1 MLAQER
7 YAAILRMI
15 RETNIVKIGDIAK
28 KLKVSNETAR
38 RDLETLQDQ
47 KLLKRVHGGA
57 VLVDPLI
64 YTGPQSIP
72 LPKEEVSYD
81 EKSAIGAEAAKSV
94 RNGETIFLDIGSTTL
109 QIAKNLRS
117 KRDLTVLTTS
127 LDIIN
132 ELAGTQVTLIILGG
146 KLINDD
152 LHIAAPFTEEILAR
166 YNVKATFFMV
176 GENID
181 KHHDVFRQ
189 VLEAGHAIGNHT
201 YNHVKG
207 VKTPFENYLRNVT
220 KWEEAYRR
228 NTQTAP
234 LNYQLSTF
242 NLFRPPY
249 GKATFRQRRALHQR
263 GYQLIYW
270 DVLTRDYNPHRT
282 PEKMFEL
289 IRRETRPGSI
299 INFHDSLKSNERMLA
314 VLPQAIEFLLSK
326 GYEFKTL

>member
-1 MLAQER
+1 M
-7 YAAILRMI
+7 
-15 RETNIVKIGDIAK
+15 VKF
-28 KLKVSNETAR
+28 R
-38 RDLETLQDQ
+38 
-47 KLLKRVHGGA
+47 
-57 VLVDPLI
+57 
-64 YTGPQSIP
+64 
-72 LPKEEVSYD
+72 
-81 EKSAIGAEAAKSV
+81 
-94 RNGETIFLDIGSTTL
+94 
-109 QIAKNLRS
+109 
-117 KRDLTVLTTS
+117 
-127 LDIIN
+127 DIIQA
-132 ELAGTQVTLIILGG
+132 LYPYGTFTIPSPSQSEGEGHGLPVYLTFDDGPIPEVTPKVL
-146 KLINDD
+146 
-152 LHIAAPFTEEILAR
+152 EILAR

-181 KHHDVFRQ
+181 KHPDVFRQ

-207 VKTPFENYLRNVT
+207 VKTPIEDYLRNVT
-220 KWEEAYRR
+220 KWEEAFRR

-234 LNYQLSTF
+234 LNFQRSTF